1 MNWVQWRMYK
11 LLLVIT
17 YPMWPLN
24 IWCCGR
30 RETTSGDWCTG
41 CKAYESWSSKTKVC
55 GRTSWPSL
63 SPIFHVQ
70 QALTDLSQSWTWHS
84 RTGLG
89 VVPFIPHQDWWYFP
103 RTLAAL
109 GWFQGGKRLYPAAT
123 LTVMHTHVLLYFLTP
138 LMWTR
143 CPCHLPLQCRP
154 GNYLLQQMTKWEL
167 SESFPILKWWEHCTQ
182 IVFSHPLSI
191 GANIWKS
198 GVTFSLPTYSLYCFL
213 QCWGLLEIST
223 SKRVLSVKISQG

>member
-1 MNWVQWRMYK
+1 MNWVRWRMYK

-103 RTLAAL
+103 RTLAGFRVGNVCTQL
-109 GWFQGGKRLYPAAT
+109 PPWQWCIPMCSCISSHHSYEPDLHAT
-123 LTVMHTHVLLYFLTP
+123 CLFSADLEIIFFSRWQNESCLNPFPFWNGENTAPRLYFLIPSP
-138 LMWTR
+138 LGQT
-143 CPCHLPLQCRP
+143 
-154 GNYLLQQMTKWEL
+154 
-167 SESFPILKWWEHCTQ
+167 SE
-182 IVFSHPLSI
+182 
-191 GANIWKS
+191 N
-198 GVTFSLPTYSLYCFL
+198 
-213 QCWGLLEIST
+213 LE
-223 SKRVLSVKISQG
+223 